1 MKFLQP
7 QNKESYIK
15 VLFKYIGEDI
25 RELVAAKQRNFSD
38 KPQMLPSF
46 LDWWKLV
53 VCQVNAFQK
62 ILLVTMM

>member
-1 MKFLQP
+1 M
-7 QNKESYIK
+7 
-15 VLFKYIGEDI
+15 LFKYIGEDI